1 MRELV
6 WFSKNKIKIKS
17 IIMTSSHSCKNLK
30 LILTLVL
37 TCEGVNQFSLWD
49 FIVRIE
55 SRTGWAF
62 KNRLTLEMTFVHG
75 VGARMNGPMTY
86 KKLLFLLQDVFYCV
100 RVNYQGFPLILWTF
114 FPFHLNPIERS
125 CFKHMCTINDSIFFT

>member
-1 MRELV
+1 MREP
-6 WFSKNKIKIKS
+6 KNKIKIKS
-17 IIMTSSHSCKNLK
+17 VIMTSSHSCKNLK

-37 TCEGVNQFSLWD
+37 TCEGANQFSLWD

-75 VGARMNGPMTY
+75 VGARMNGPMAY
-86 KKLLFLLQDVFYCV
+86 KFFFLYSKMFFYCV
-100 RVNYQGFPLILWTF
+100 RVNYQGFPLVL
-114 FPFHLNPIERS
+114 
-125 CFKHMCTINDSIFFT
+125 